1 MSETLSPFHS
11 PRETLDPE
19 ILDRIVIPIEY
30 LPLFDGMKGSTS
42 LHLHA
47 LPALAHFFVR
57 FNQIMIDTDDAG
69 RWLF

>member
-1 MSETLSPFHS
+1 MASRVHG
-11 PRETLDPE
+11 PRETLDPK

-30 LPLFDGMKGSTS
+30 LPLFDGMNGTMS

-47 LPALAHFFVR
+47 LPALKHFFVR
-57 FNQIMIDTDDAG
+57 FDQIMIDTHDAG